1 MPARASNAAS
11 TVASAL
17 LSVSGERVKL
27 GLETQVQPSSVP
39 KVSSMSN
46 SDTVRSRRTKE
57 RTRNN
62 ESIVQQVLL

>member
-11 TVASAL
+11 TAASAL

-62 ESIVQQVLL
+62 ESIVQQVLM